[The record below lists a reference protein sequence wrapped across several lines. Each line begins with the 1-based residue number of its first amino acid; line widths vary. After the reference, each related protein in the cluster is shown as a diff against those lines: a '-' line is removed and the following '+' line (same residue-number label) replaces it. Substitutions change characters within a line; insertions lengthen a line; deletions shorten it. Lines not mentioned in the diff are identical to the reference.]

1 MNIMKTKNTELVKT
15 TLRLPKKIFQ
25 EAKIKAV
32 LEERNLQELV
42 AEALETYLKKKGSK
56 VKKGY
61 VIGKVN
67 RKLIFEATKN
77 SKHINPLRLISI

>member
-1 MNIMKTKNTELVKT
+1 MKTKNTELVKT

-56 VKKGY
+56 K
-61 VIGKVN
+61 
-67 RKLIFEATKN
+67 
-77 SKHINPLRLISI
+77 